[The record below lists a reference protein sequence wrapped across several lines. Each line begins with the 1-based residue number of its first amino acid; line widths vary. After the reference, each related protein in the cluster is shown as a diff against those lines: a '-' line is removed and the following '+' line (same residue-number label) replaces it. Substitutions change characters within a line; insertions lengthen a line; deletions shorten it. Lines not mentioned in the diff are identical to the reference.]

1 MTHKEAIE
9 FGKDRADLFGGKMSE
24 FIKLSLEA
32 LEEQEEQSNKTV
44 HDILKE
50 LSIKMVKTEVEEASI
65 KINGLE
71 LINAK
76 VNYENIDLLRRE
88 NHKTGVKP

>member
-32 LEEQEEQSNKTV
+32 LEEQSNKTV
-44 HDILKE
+44 QDVLNE
-50 LSIKMVKTEVEEASI
+50 LFIKMAKTGGEEAAI

-71 LINAK
+71 LINVK
-76 VNYENIDLLRRE
+76 VNYENIDLLRGV
-88 NHKTGVKP
+88 NYKTGVKP